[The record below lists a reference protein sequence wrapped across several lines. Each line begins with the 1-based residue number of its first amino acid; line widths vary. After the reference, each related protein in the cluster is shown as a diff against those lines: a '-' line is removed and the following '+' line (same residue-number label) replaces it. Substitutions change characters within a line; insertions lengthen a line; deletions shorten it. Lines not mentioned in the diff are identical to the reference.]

1 MSSGAS
7 RPADFYQGRNV
18 TIVVGSGPGSFD
30 LFARV
35 LARHLGRF
43 IAGNPNVI
51 VQNMP
56 SGGSLKAANYVFNV
70 APKDGTVLGYVTQ
83 NIFIEEA
90 LGTPGVEYVTRKFN
104 WIGHLSSTANVTL
117 TPKDSPV
124 KTIEHAKTREV
135 ILSATGGVSP
145 LSTDPIL
152 SNRIVGTKFK
162 VINGYTDSVSAILAL
177 ERGEV
182 EGTTLSRSTLLSVR
196 PDWDRDKKMN
206 YLIQYAATRHPGFPD
221 TPTILE
227 LAATEQQ
234 KNVAIANDAL
244 ALDEVIEYS
253 KFVVVRMSPAALN
266 GHASAFVACLLLSR
280 GLCCKL
286 FVALRERNNRIRLNV
301 SLNQCC
307 VLAFVLESML
317 RDLVVKIVLQHNQ
330 GFGGHRNST
339 ASRSILVQPGVSVS
353 ERISP
358 LFPMCGQHPHFAK
371 VISRPFPVWL
381 ACLAELGH

>member
-1 MSSGAS
+1 MKSASIGVAMLWLLLSSGAA
-7 RPADFYQGRNV
+7 RAAEFYQGRNI

-30 LFARV
+30 LYARV

-43 IAGNPNVI
+43 ITGNPNVI

-56 SGGSLKAANYVFNV
+56 GGGSLKAANYVFNV

-90 LGTPGVEYVTRKFN
+90 LGTSGVEYVTGKFN
-104 WIGHLSSTANVTL
+104 WIGRLSSTANVTL
-117 TPKDSPV
+117 TPKDSSV

-145 LSTDPIL
+145 LSTDPVL

-162 VINGYTDSVSAILAL
+162 VINGYTDSVSVILAL

-196 PDWDRDKKMN
+196 PDWDRDRKMN

-234 KNVAIANDAL
+234 KNVALFFTSAVTIGRAFFTTPGVPKEQLAQLRAGFDA
-244 ALDEVIEYS
+244 
-253 KFVVVRMSPAALN
+253 VVRDAKFLEDVSKTGIEFDPMAGEALQKFIE
-266 GHASAFVACLLLSR
+266 GSVFDPVIIKTAKEVR
-280 GLCCKL
+280 G
-286 FVALRERNNRIRLNV
+286 
-301 SLNQCC
+301 
-307 VLAFVLESML
+307 
-317 RDLVVKIVLQHNQ
+317 
-330 GFGGHRNST
+330 
-339 ASRSILVQPGVSVS
+339 
-353 ERISP
+353 
-358 LFPMCGQHPHFAK
+358 GQ
-371 VISRPFPVWL
+371 
-381 ACLAELGH
+381 